1 MATPNSS
8 ALGDYGMP
16 VGDYLVEVT
25 DPTVDQPAAGAA
37 QQACDTAAMT
47 RTAPRAIV
55 KFTTNGTGVPTLALH
70 EAQWGIGSVPVVA
83 RTGVGVYT
91 ITWPVT
97 VVDELGVAQTVNLR
111 FVDWPSIDGVFGTN
125 LATATITSPNVATV
139 YQVSIAGAPAAADS
153 TGITYTVVVR

>member
-25 DPTVDQPAAGAA
+25 DPTTDQPASGAA

-55 KFTTNGTGVPTLALH
+55 KFTTNGTGVPTLVLH
-70 EAQWGIGSVPVVA
+70 EAQWGIGTTPVVA
-83 RTGVGVYT
+83 RTGVGMFT

-97 VVDELGVAQTVNLR
+97 VVDELGVSQSVNLR
-111 FVDWPSIDGVFGTN
+111 FTDWPALDGVVGVN
-125 LATATITSPNVATV
+125 LATATVTAPNVVTV
-139 YQVSIAGAPAAADS
+139 YQVNISGGPVAADS
-153 TGITYTVVVR
+153 TGVSYTVVAR